1 MVLKFLWLLF
11 FVVCAVV
18 WTRDKKEP
26 FDMKKT
32 TDFFE
37 LVDPYME
44 EAKRVYIG
52 LNNTAASIPK
62 TRSTIP
68 SLR

>member
-1 MVLKFLWLLF
+1 MGMKFLWLLF
-11 FVVCAVV
+11 IVVCLVV

-26 FDMKKT
+26 FEVNKI

-44 EAKRVYIG
+44 EVKQLYNE
-52 LNNTAASIPK
+52 LKNTDATIDTSI
-62 TRSTIP
+62 IP
-68 SLR
+68 WPR